1 MKEDVETLE
10 AKQEMIIQVELT
22 SEQKRLYRAVYEK
35 NVSQIAKL
43 AGAKN
48 GEGQLK
54 NIAMQLRKCC
64 NHPFLI
70 NGIEDTTNAAAIA
83 NAARDPNNP
92 FRSYRAED
100 TPMAVTAGLRGD
112 ADESRRSRESR

>member
-1 MKEDVETLE
+1 METLQ

-70 NGIEDTTNAAAIA
+70 NGIEVRHSFLLRHRCNHFT
-83 NAARDPNNP
+83 P
-92 FRSYRAED
+92 FMVHSW
-100 TPMAVTAGLRGD
+100 
-112 ADESRRSRESR
+112 SIH